1 MDQKVSLSPEQY
13 ELLYPLTVGLSKD
26 GWIVY
31 ASEKIRGKI
40 KGMDIGVCFDDL
52 FEVRRPRLMR
62 PVAEVDLLKYTRN
75 LILFTSLDG
84 RFALRGQVI
93 PGVYEGREIV
103 LMALS
108 PWLTWL
114 KENFPQYR
122 CEFF

>member
-26 GWIVY
+26 GRIVY
-31 ASEKIRGKI
+31 VSEKIRGKI

-84 RFALRGQVI
+84 RFALR
-93 PGVYEGREIV
+93 
-103 LMALS
+103 
-108 PWLTWL
+108 
-114 KENFPQYR
+114 
-122 CEFF
+122 